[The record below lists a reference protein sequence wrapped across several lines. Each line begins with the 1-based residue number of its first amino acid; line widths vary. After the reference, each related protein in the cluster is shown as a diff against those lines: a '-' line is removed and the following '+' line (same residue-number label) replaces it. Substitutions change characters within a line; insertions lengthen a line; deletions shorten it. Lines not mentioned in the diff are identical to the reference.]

1 VQASLVQPEG
11 GAMTDSRATGNADPA
26 RAPVSRFAVNFARW
40 LEALNAFFEKAFR
53 TADVETGC

>member
-1 VQASLVQPEG
+1 
-11 GAMTDSRATGNADPA
+11 MTDSRATGNADPA
-26 RAPVSRFAVNFARW
+26 RAPVSRFAANFARW

>member
-1 VQASLVQPEG
+1 
-11 GAMTDSRATGNADPA
+11 MTDSRATSNADPA
-26 RAPVSRFAVNFARW
+26 RPPVSGFAANFARW